1 MKLIV
6 VLTLLGAAV
15 VARAEDLKTRGGK
28 EYKDIKVM
36 AVEADGLKI
45 MHAAGM
51 AKIPYEQ
58 LPDDLQTK
66 YAFDPTKAAE
76 KRTADDAAKK
86 MSAEQARAAAA
97 KSAREKEENAK
108 LEFRYMEIK
117 VARVVEGGL
126 IAYSHSGGGV
136 AGSAARAMNAITGGG
151 GSGVV
156 PEETDYS
163 RPLFIEGVKSAVAE
177 GDVLRGYA
185 ARKGVKKYQGRS
197 YQLWVSKPEG
207 GTSKT
212 K

>member
-66 YAFDPTKAAE
+66 YAFDPAKAAE
-76 KRTADDAAKK
+76 KRVDDAKK
-86 MSAEQARAAAA
+86 RKIAAIEAEAEAMKKDLYKKAEATT
-97 KSAREKEENAK
+97 
-108 LEFRYMEIK
+108 IK
-117 VARVVEGGL
+117 VSGRVMQVLKDRVLLSGAQGVDERLNQGGD
-126 IAYSHSGGGV
+126 IAGGIVCVLCSTEKLTDGIYINQKMYPVGRYRYTDISG
-136 AGSAARAMNAITGGG
+136 ATRL
-151 GSGVV
+151 V
-156 PEETDYS
+156 PAYVTHIEDLTRGLD
-163 RPLFIEGVKSAVAE
+163 LFGA
-177 GDVLRGYA
+177 
-185 ARKGVKKYQGRS
+185 
-197 YQLWVSKPEG
+197 SKI
-207 GTSKT
+207 K
-212 K
+212 